1 MLRIRLSRGG
11 QKNHAKFRVT
21 VADGRRAPSGKFIE
35 ILGHYN
41 PHTKERVFKAERVK
55 YWLSKGA
62 KPSNTVHNF
71 LVEAGILKGEKVTSW
86 RPKKKEM
93 TEEEKQ
99 AAAEATAVKE
109 EAETEEKANKSE
121 TEAKAEAAV

>member
-21 VADGRRAPSGKFIE
+21 VADGHRAPSGKFIE
-35 ILGHYN
+35 ILGHYD
-41 PHTKERVFKAERVK
+41 PHTKERVFKEDRVK

-62 KPSNTVHNF
+62 QPSNTVHNF
-71 LVEAGILKGEKVTSW
+71 LVEAGIIKGEKVTSW
-86 RPKKKEM
+86 QPKKKEL

-99 AAAEATAVKE
+99 SAAAAASPKPQE
-109 EAETEEKANKSE
+109 EEKTEEKAQEKP
-121 TEAKAEAAV
+121 EAAA